1 MTENLLSKA
10 YSGDK
15 KSIARVIS
23 LIENQVE
30 INLLHLE
37 RNVPVIG
44 ITGPPGAGKS
54 TLVDAL
60 LDEYVKDGSSVAV
73 LCVDPSS
80 VLHQGAVL
88 GDRIR
93 MNQWF
98 NHEKIYIRSLSSR
111 GSMGGLHPEIGR
123 IVAFM
128 KACPFDLILIETV
141 GVGQSEIEIIK
152 HADKT
157 LLVLVPEAGDEI
169 QLMKSGIV
177 ELADLFVVNKFDRPG
192 AHIFLNQLNN
202 MLKSKYSSKNAV
214 ATIANKR
221 EGMVEL
227 KKMIDKLI

>member
-1 MTENLLSKA
+1 MSSAILSSA

-23 LIENQVE
+23 LIENETDMDVQSPG
-30 INLLHLE
+30 HA
-37 RNVPVIG
+37 VPVIG

-60 LDEYVKDGSSVAV
+60 IGEYIREGKSIAV

-80 VLHQGAVL
+80 VVHQGAIL

-93 MNQWF
+93 MSQWF
-98 NHEKIYIRSLSSR
+98 NHPNVFIRSLSSR
-111 GSMGGLHPEIGR
+111 GSMGGLHPFIHK
-123 IVAFM
+123 IKCFLQQ
-128 KACPFDLILIETV
+128 CPFDIILIETV
-141 GVGQSEIEIIK
+141 GVGQSEIEIIR

-177 ELADLFVVNKFDRPG
+177 EVADLFVVNKTDRPG
-192 AHIFLNQLNN
+192 SNIFVTQLTN
-202 MLKSKYSSKNAV
+202 MLKSKTSPKKVCSTV
-214 ATIANKR
+214 ATKG
-221 EGMVEL
+221 EGVPEL
-227 KKMIDKLI
+227 KKMIDTLI